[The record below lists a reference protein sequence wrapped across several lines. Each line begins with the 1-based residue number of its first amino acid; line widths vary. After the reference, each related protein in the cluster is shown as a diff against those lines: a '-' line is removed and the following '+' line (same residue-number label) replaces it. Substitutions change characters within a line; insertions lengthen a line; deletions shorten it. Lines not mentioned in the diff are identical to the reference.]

1 MENILELKKI
11 TKIFPG
17 VKALDQVDFNLKY
30 GEVHAIVGENG
41 AGKSTLVKIITGV
54 YKASSGEIYYEGKK
68 VEWKN
73 PLEAQRSGI
82 AAIYQELNGYPEL
95 SVAENI
101 FIMNQKI
108 NKITRKID
116 WKYINLKSSEL
127 LDNLNVA
134 NTIKPKDIMNTF
146 SIAKKQMV
154 EIARALSL
162 NSKVIIMDEPTSSL
176 SLKEVESLFEI
187 ISKLKKDRT
196 TIIIISH
203 KPEDIF
209 TIADRVSVY
218 RDGKY
223 IGTKNIDEIN
233 KNEMIKMMVGREIST
248 LYPKFKGMFGKEV
261 LKVENL
267 SKKGVFKDV
276 SFTLKQG
283 EVLGFAGLVGSGRTE
298 VMEAIFGKDPAD
310 QGKIFLYG
318 REVKITTPQDA
329 LSMGIGFVSESRT
342 LDGLFLDLDIT
353 ENIIISVL
361 KDISK
366 YGFISKR
373 INDDI
378 SEKQVKKLDIK
389 INNLRQIVKTLSGG
403 NQQKVVIGKCLLSE
417 LKILILD
424 EPTKGIDVYT
434 KTVIHKLMR
443 ELADQG
449 LAIIMVSSELPEVIG
464 MSDNILV
471 MHEGITTGYF
481 SREEANQEK
490 IMNAALFE

>member
-1 MENILELKKI
+1 MQNILEIKKV

-17 VKALDQVDFNLKY
+17 VKALDQVDFSVKY

-41 AGKSTLVKIITGV
+41 AGKSTLVKTITGV
-54 YKASSGEIYYEGKK
+54 YKASSGEVYYDGKR

-82 AAIYQELNGYPEL
+82 AAIYQEPNVYPDLN
-95 SVAENI
+95 VAENI

-108 NKITRKID
+108 NKFTRKID
-116 WKYINLKSSEL
+116 WKYINRKTWEL
-127 LDNLNVA
+127 LDSLNVA
-134 NTIKPKDIMNTF
+134 NIIKPKDIMNTF
-146 SIAKKQMV
+146 SIAQKQMV

-176 SLKEVESLFEI
+176 SLKEAESLFEI
-187 ISKLKKDRT
+187 ITKLKKDGT

-203 KPEDIF
+203 KPDDIF

-218 RDGKY
+218 RDGNY
-223 IGTKNIDEIN
+223 IGTKNIDEIDR
-233 KNEMIKMMVGREIST
+233 NEMIKMMIGREIST
-248 LYPKFKGMFGKEV
+248 LYPEFKSMFGKEV

-267 SKKGVFKDV
+267 SKKGVFKDI
-276 SFTLKQG
+276 SFTLKEG
-283 EVLGFAGLVGSGRTE
+283 EILGLAGLVGSGRTE
-298 VMEAIFGKDPAD
+298 VMEAIFGKNPAG

-329 LSMGIGFVSESRT
+329 ISMGMGFVSENRT
-342 LDGLFLDLDIT
+342 LDGLFLDFDIT
-353 ENIIISVL
+353 ENLIIGVL

-366 YGFISKR
+366 NGFINKR
-373 INDDI
+373 INDGK
-378 SEKQVKKLDIK
+378 SEKQVEKLDIK
-389 INNLRQIVKTLSGG
+389 ISSLRQIVKTLSGG

-449 LAIIMVSSELPEVIG
+449 LAIAMVSSELPEVLG

-471 MHEGITTGYF
+471 MHEGIATGYF
-481 SREEANQEK
+481 SRGEANQEK
-490 IMNAALFE
+490 IMNAALSG